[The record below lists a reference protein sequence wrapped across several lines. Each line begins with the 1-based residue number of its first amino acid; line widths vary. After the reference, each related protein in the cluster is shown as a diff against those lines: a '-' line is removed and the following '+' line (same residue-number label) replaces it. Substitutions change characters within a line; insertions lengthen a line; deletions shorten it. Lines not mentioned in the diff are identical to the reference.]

1 MRPRG
6 HRPSHSTARLRPLPQ
21 RPRPSGPAR
30 ALARPCHAAAA
41 IPAPQGAPARC
52 STWPPARRQ
61 PQPQRPRA
69 LGSPPLPAPFH
80 LNRRAGKNFT
90 EGWVEFEDK
99 RVAKAVAATLN
110 GQQIGGK
117 KRSAYYYDIWN
128 VR

>member
-1 MRPRG
+1 MP
-6 HRPSHSTARLRPLPQ
+6 LRPGLT
-21 RPRPSGPAR
+21 A
-30 ALARPCHAAAA
+30 
-41 IPAPQGAPARC
+41 
-52 STWPPARRQ
+52 
-61 PQPQRPRA
+61 
-69 LGSPPLPAPFH
+69 PLPLPPPPPP
-80 LNRRAGKNFT
+80 GKNFT